1 MTRHVLSALA
11 IAALIGVAPVAHA
24 GFKSSFGVTTDPV
37 SRYANGTMGSARASA
52 DAVQYMSCY
61 ATYASSAG
69 AFCVARD
76 AAGTTVSCFTS
87 DPNKVAIVSAMTSY
101 SYVYF
106 SYDASGTCTQI
117 LVQNSSYYPPMVP

>member
-1 MTRHVLSALA
+1 MLRHVLSAFA
-11 IAALIGVAPVAHA
+11 IAALFCVAPPAHA
-24 GFKSSFGVTTDPV
+24 GIKSNLGVTADPV
-37 SRYANGTMGSARASA
+37 SRYGNGAVGSARASA
-52 DAVQYMSCY
+52 DASQYISCY
-61 ATYASSAG
+61 ATYASSPG

-106 SYDASGTCTQI
+106 SFDATGTCTQI
-117 LVQNSSYYPPMVP
+117 LVSNSSYYPPMVP